1 MLLTELLLNHPEAL
15 GPILRGTPPWVW
27 ALLAALIAIG
37 LGATRTRQMA
47 LAHLAALPLAMTGLA
62 LWGVVS
68 AFAGS
73 GRLAGLL
80 ALWLLCA
87 GLALAWGWRGAPPAG
102 TCYDRQHRVFRLPG
116 SWVPMGLILTVFL
129 MKYGI
134 GVQLALAPTLAHD
147 SAFALAV
154 TALYGA
160 LSGVFAAR
168 TLRVLRLARP
178 TALSPHVATV

>member
-15 GPILRGTPPWVW
+15 GPILRGTPSWVW
-27 ALLAALIAIG
+27 ALLAALIALG
-37 LGATRTRQMA
+37 LTATRTRQMA
-47 LAHLAALPLAMTGLA
+47 LARLAALPLAMTGLA

-80 ALWLLCA
+80 VLWLLCA

-102 TCYDRQHRVFRLPG
+102 TRYDPQRRVFQLPG
-116 SWVPMGLILTVFL
+116 SWVPMGLILAVFL

-134 GVQLALAPTLAHD
+134 GVQLAMAPALARHAD
-147 SAFALAV
+147 FALAV

-168 TLRVLRLARP
+168 TLRVLRLARGP
-178 TALSPHVATV
+178 AGAAVAA